1 MSLLFILITY
11 FPISQTIYITWSKG
25 CWWLFLLLLSIFY
38 QKIIIVRL
46 YLGWQRTLVFISNF
60 KYFWQNDS
68 WFEWYSQTCSN
79 HHLYKT
85 TTRLWQ
91 PMLSPSKQIPKHL
104 LPTTNGLT
112 GPATTF
118 FVSQMKENLSKT
130 TTTKPYPAKK

>member
-25 CWWLFLLLLSIFY
+25 WWWLFLLLLSIFY

-68 WFEWYSQTCSN
+68 WFEWYSQTSSN
-79 HHLYKT
+79 DHLCKTTTRLRRPMLSPPKQIPIQLLLYKT
-85 TTRLWQ
+85 TTC
-91 PMLSPSKQIPKHL
+91 
-104 LPTTNGLT
+104 LT
-112 GPATTF
+112 RPATTF
-118 FVSQMKENLSKT
+118 FESEIKPVSNNH
-130 TTTKPYPAKK
+130 